1 MTSRRAKIVNKRT
14 CQGRVDVQSC
24 LEKDDLR
31 RRVIRKVKSRPVKIV
46 NKRTCRGR
54 VDEQSGLKKTTC
66 DVDLEVK

>member
-31 RRVIRKVKSRPVKIV
+31 RRVIRSDESSCKDRQQEDAL
-46 NKRTCRGR
+46 RTC
-54 VDEQSGLKKTTC
+54 
-66 DVDLEVK
+66 